1 MTTQAGGRPYYAL
14 PVGKDARPNGPKVR
28 LTPPG
33 TGLYEGASW
42 SRDGKWLSFNVARSF
57 TWTLA
62 LQRLGTGAAP
72 VGEMIDLA
80 EDPALA
86 SLDWILGT
94 SWSPDGDRLAI
105 GGCENG
111 YHVCGIYV
119 VDVADGE
126 LTGVA
131 RPVVQKDY
139 DHGEIADLPSW
150 SPDGRFLAYRVRD
163 TRGVETVERVAVNA
177 AGAPQG
183 PPVTLTDR
191 RIELPVQWARDS
203 RSIAFAS
210 STHLLTDQYRAGFV
224 LELDAAG
231 MPNGAPRLVTPLSLG
246 PNALIWGPPVLDTTA
261 PTASATLDKPANGA
275 GWHREAVVARLRA
288 QDDAGGDGVAS
299 ITYTVDGKKTTA
311 TGAAQDVALGAD
323 GAHTVSYFATDRA
336 GNASAAKS
344 LAVRVDRTPPAVA
357 IGSPAAGAAH
367 VAGTS
372 VDRGVQLLR
381 QRLRRRRL

>member
-1 MTTQAGGRPYYAL
+1 M
-14 PVGKDARPNGPKVR
+14 
-28 LTPPG
+28 
-33 TGLYEGASW
+33 
-42 SRDGKWLSFNVARSF
+42 
-57 TWTLA
+57 
-62 LQRLGTGAAP
+62 
-72 VGEMIDLA
+72 
-80 EDPALA
+80 A
-86 SLDWILGT
+86 SLVWILGT
-94 SWSPDGDRLAI
+94 SWSPNGDRLAI
-105 GGCENG
+105 GACENG
-111 YHVCGIYV
+111 YHVCGIHV

-131 RPVVQKDY
+131 RRVVSKDY

-163 TRGVETVERVAVNA
+163 TKGVETVERVAVDA
-177 AGAPQG
+177 AGAPQAT
-183 PPVTLTDR
+183 PVTLTDR
-191 RIELPVQWARDS
+191 RVELPVQWARDS

-224 LELDAAG
+224 LDLDAAG
-231 MPNGAPRLVTPLSLG
+231 RPDGAPRLVTPLSLV

-311 TGAAQDVALGAD
+311 TRSGAGRPARRRRRPHGLLLRDRPGGERECGEVAR
-323 GAHTVSYFATDRA
+323 RA
-336 GNASAAKS
+336 RG
-344 LAVRVDRTPPAVA
+344 PH
-357 IGSPAAGAAH
+357 AAG
-367 VAGTS
+367 GR
-372 VDRGVQLLR
+372 DRLTRGGRGSRRRDQRHCGLQLLR